1 MINTHHRMNTIVI
14 IEHKTNYMYWN
25 YAYLHIYC
33 IKLSTLL
40 KFKYTICLYI
50 INVLLK
56 IASIYMYISI
66 YTSLSLYPIILI
78 CFIQTVSHSE
88 VFLSLQFE
96 DHLRLSSLWVGS
108 YILFLAKNMPS
119 MQIWGSVFQEVTLV
133 VVSSKWLAGQ
143 QMALV
148 TQTL

>member
-56 IASIYMYISI
+56 IALYISI
-66 YTSLSLYPIILI
+66 YTSLSLYPIIFI

-96 DHLRLSSLWVGS
+96 DHLRLSSLWVDS
-108 YILFLAKNMPS
+108 YILSPAKNMLS
-119 MQIWGSVFQEVTLV
+119 MQILGSVFQEVTLA
-133 VVSSKWLAGQ
+133 VVSSKWLVGQ
-143 QMALV
+143 QMELV
-148 TQTL
+148 TQRL

>member
-1 MINTHHRMNTIVI
+1 
-14 IEHKTNYMYWN
+14 
-25 YAYLHIYC
+25 
-33 IKLSTLL
+33 
-40 KFKYTICLYI
+40 
-50 INVLLK
+50 
-56 IASIYMYISI
+56 MYISI

-96 DHLRLSSLWVGS
+96 DHLRLSSLWVDS
-108 YILFLAKNMPS
+108 YILSRAKNMLS
-119 MQIWGSVFQEVTLV
+119 MQILGSVFQEVTLA
-133 VVSSKWLAGQ
+133 VVSSKWLVGQ

>member
-1 MINTHHRMNTIVI
+1 MLFSTIISGTRNVINLIKVQ
-14 IEHKTNYMYWN
+14 
-25 YAYLHIYC
+25 IYF
-33 IKLSTLL
+33 LL
-40 KFKYTICLYI
+40 VYNKCAFKNRLD
-50 INVLLK
+50 N
-56 IASIYMYISI
+56 IYMYISI
-66 YTSLSLYPIILI
+66 YMSLSLYPIILI

-108 YILFLAKNMPS
+108 YILFPAKNMLS
-119 MQIWGSVFQEVTLV
+119 MQILGSVFQEVTLA
-133 VVSSKWLAGQ
+133 VVSSKWLVGQ